1 MLELRGDQDAR
12 VLFRELAEQISE
24 VEMPD
29 DAVLVD
35 IDTQAALDAVLTRF
49 AQAEATQDVH

>member
-1 MLELRGDQDAR
+1 VTLPTSY
-12 VLFRELAEQISE
+12 FE

-35 IDTQAALDAVLTRF
+35 IDTQEALDVVLTRF
-49 AQAEATQDVH
+49 AQTEATQDVH